1 MNSSV
6 INCTILITIL
16 IHPRRLYKILQT
28 WKSFVYRGPR
38 STCDFERRKSRED
51 VHRLLV
57 NDPTKND
64 LNIVYLDPW
73 DTHVLK
79 LPAKQ
84 AFFINFLD
92 LFADQTIVSLLSSIA
107 PSSRLDPRPP
117 VLHQMCPHLFSLLHP
132 PKFPLV
138 FTYPPLALFADQTIL
153 IPAYRLVPFFGF
165 RPLPT
170 NCAVIGLF

>member
-84 AFFINFLD
+84 AFFISFL
-92 LFADQTIVSLLSSIA
+92 ISLLTKQLF
-107 PSSRLDPRPP
+107 PFC
-117 VLHQMCPHLFSLLHP
+117 LHSPLLRVSTLVHLFSIRCVLISFLSFTLRNFLLS
-132 PKFPLV
+132 L
-138 FTYPPLALFADQTIL
+138 L
-153 IPAYRLVPFFGF
+153 IHFLLSLLIKQY
-165 RPLPT
+165 
-170 NCAVIGLF
+170 